1 VKESNDDDDDV
12 DERKAFSKSLTISD
26 VELKWKKKSGFKY
39 F

>member
-1 VKESNDDDDDV
+1 MKESNDDDDV
-12 DERKAFSKSLTISD
+12 DERKAFSKLLTISD